1 MQTLQII
8 EMPPECPPR
17 TTRASGPLL
26 DPDVVFPEVEKISS
40 QLPDLKTVIGL
51 VKSLLKKGN
60 GWKTEKEVFVE
71 VAKLVYTKWWHD
83 TVYCIAISSVVKRVT
98 KLWGELKEGVKRWR
112 AGRSGSAAVKRYTQI
127 VEERDTLFDIFAH
140 EKERRDQCLL
150 EWGVKMSPAEIS
162 YYEDQKGERKQTCDR
177 AVDPVWY
184 TAMMKKQRLKERS
197 EAARKEMQEIM
208 QFKSLEDIEELLQ
221 ADGSLLEQEH
231 SKDGE
236 NNDDDEQY
244 VNVEKRKLVDS
255 EKNDSLP
262 LNYRHVRDSSRKV
275 KEEIY
280 RTLGSLM
287 GKGLSLQESVLACII
302 VANKLFGRDWR
313 DQATRKEQL
322 SHIETSTLAS
332 DTSKLLESA
341 ETHRTNME
349 GADFRDMM
357 PSARSIREA
366 MALLETEALA
376 GTVDTIRD
384 GREEGRMVTHAI
396 DSTTKKRIG

>member
-127 VEERDTLFDIFAH
+127 VEERDTLFNIFAH

-150 EWGVKMSPAEIS
+150 EWGVKMLRIRIS
-162 YYEDQKGERKQTCDR
+162 GYHK
-177 AVDPVWY
+177 
-184 TAMMKKQRLKERS
+184 
-197 EAARKEMQEIM
+197 IM
-208 QFKSLEDIEELLQ
+208 CQF
-221 ADGSLLEQEH
+221 
-231 SKDGE
+231 
-236 NNDDDEQY
+236 
-244 VNVEKRKLVDS
+244 
-255 EKNDSLP
+255 
-262 LNYRHVRDSSRKV
+262 
-275 KEEIY
+275 
-280 RTLGSLM
+280 
-287 GKGLSLQESVLACII
+287 
-302 VANKLFGRDWR
+302 
-313 DQATRKEQL
+313 
-322 SHIETSTLAS
+322 
-332 DTSKLLESA
+332 
-341 ETHRTNME
+341 
-349 GADFRDMM
+349 
-357 PSARSIREA
+357 
-366 MALLETEALA
+366 
-376 GTVDTIRD
+376 
-384 GREEGRMVTHAI
+384 
-396 DSTTKKRIG
+396 